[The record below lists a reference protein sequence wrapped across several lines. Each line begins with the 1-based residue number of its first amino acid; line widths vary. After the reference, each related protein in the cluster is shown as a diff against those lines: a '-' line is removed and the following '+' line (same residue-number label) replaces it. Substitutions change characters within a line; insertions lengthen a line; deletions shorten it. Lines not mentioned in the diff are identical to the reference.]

1 MFHYD
6 IKGMSDFRKE
16 VVEIKPTNAGNGT
29 FSFSGGSPLVEFQIP
44 QQPRF
49 LLGKTLRINGRITV
63 KRTGGAAI
71 DNATPASVCRLD
83 SRTGI
88 SSILDMVSV
97 GNNYGQTFELVK
109 HYNRL
114 CSSILPLNTGIH
126 EYLNGGANISYGA
139 NAKKLQQG
147 LQINEPQEFSMPLLV
162 GILQGRPL
170 DLNMSLGCKIQLNL
184 APDNFVLFDDSLEG
198 GNNTAAG
205 ATYSLDNLSLTFD
218 SLVPQGAGVAG
229 MMSNTKGAWEYNSF
243 SSFYNVIQSTDHTA
257 TFNLNLSR
265 VQGIIMNLVPS
276 SWLNTTTRNSNKATH
291 ILNKGTGTTLETVEK
306 GIDELV
312 FYKGGMRFPLDF
324 ELSEAS
330 SVKQNTPSATLLR
343 TSLNG
348 LNNVWSMD
356 NFLQSPR
363 TDSLNTDKFTT
374 STQLND
380 RSSVNTI
387 GISYDHITDN
397 GVDFKRDNW
406 SFRIKSPVEA
416 QTPMSA
422 FIFVK
427 HKNMIVFN
435 NGQVNVQN

>member
-1 MFHYD
+1 
-6 IKGMSDFRKE
+6 MSNFRKE

-29 FSFSGGSPLVEFQIP
+29 FSFSGGSPLIEFQIP

-71 DNATPASVCRLD
+71 DNATPAEVCRLD
-83 SRTGI
+83 SRTGVA
-88 SSILDMVSV
+88 SLLDMVSV
-97 GNNYGQTFELVK
+97 GNNFGQTFELVK

-114 CSSILPLNTGIH
+114 CASLLPLNTGIH
-126 EYLNGGANISYGA
+126 EYLNGGSNISYAA
-139 NAKKLQQG
+139 NAKAAQQG
-147 LQINEPQEFSMPLLV
+147 LQLNEPQDFSMPLLV
-162 GILQGRPL
+162 GILQGKPL

-184 APDNFVLFDDSLEG
+184 APDNFVLFDDSLTG
-198 GNNTAAG
+198 GANTAAG

-218 SLVPQGAGVAG
+218 SLVPVGAGVQG
-229 MMSNTKGAWEYNSF
+229 MLGNTKGAWEYNSF
-243 SSFYNVIQSTDHTA
+243 SSFYNVLQSTDHTA

-265 VQGIIMNLVPS
+265 VQGVIMNLVPS

-291 ILNKGTGTTLETVEK
+291 ILNKATGTVLETVEK

-324 ELSEAS
+324 VLEEKT
-330 SVKQNTPSATLLR
+330 SVEQNTPSATLVR

-363 TDSLNTDKFTT
+363 TDSLND
-374 STQLND
+374 D
-380 RSSVNTI
+380 
-387 GISYDHITDN
+387 
-397 GVDFKRDNW
+397 
-406 SFRIKSPVEA
+406 
-416 QTPMSA
+416 
-422 FIFVK
+422 
-427 HKNMIVFN
+427 
-435 NGQVNVQN
+435 

>member
-1 MFHYD
+1 
-6 IKGMSDFRKE
+6 MSFRKE

-29 FSFSGGSPLVEFQIP
+29 FSFSNGSPLIEFQIP

-49 LLGKTLRINGRITV
+49 LLGKTLRINGRLTI
-63 KRTGGAAI
+63 KRIGGGAV
-71 DNATPASVCRLD
+71 DNAVPATVCRID
-83 SRTGI
+83 SRTGV
-88 SSILDMVSV
+88 SSLLDMVSV

-114 CSSILPLNTGIH
+114 CASLLPLNTGLN
-126 EYLNGGANISYGA
+126 EYINGGSNIVYGA

-147 LQINEPQEFSMPLLV
+147 LQVGEPQDFSMPLLV
-162 GILQGRPL
+162 GILQGKPL

-184 APDNFVLFDDSLEG
+184 APDNFVLFDDTLDGVG
-198 GNNTAAG
+198 GTPAQG
-205 ATYSLDNLSLTFD
+205 ATYQLDDLSLTFD
-218 SLVPQGAGVAG
+218 SLVPEGAGVAG
-229 MMSNTKGAWEYNSF
+229 MLSNTKGAWEYNSF

-265 VQGIIMNLVPS
+265 VQGVIMNLIPS
-276 SWLNTTTRNSNKATH
+276 NWLNTTSRNSQKATH
-291 ILNKGTGTTLETVEK
+291 ILNKIGNPALETVEK
-306 GIDELV
+306 GIKELV

-324 ELSEAS
+324 VLDVANS
-330 SVKQNTPSATLLR
+330 NGNLTPPAMLQR
-343 TSLNG
+343 TSLNA
-348 LNNVWSMD
+348 LNKVWAMD
-356 NFLQSPR
+356 NFLMSP
-363 TDSLNTDKFTT
+363 TTEALNGTKFATT
-374 STQLND
+374 ATGND

-397 GVDFKRDNW
+397 GVNFKQDNW

-416 QTPMSA
+416 STPMSA

-435 NGQVNVQN
+435 NGQVSVQN